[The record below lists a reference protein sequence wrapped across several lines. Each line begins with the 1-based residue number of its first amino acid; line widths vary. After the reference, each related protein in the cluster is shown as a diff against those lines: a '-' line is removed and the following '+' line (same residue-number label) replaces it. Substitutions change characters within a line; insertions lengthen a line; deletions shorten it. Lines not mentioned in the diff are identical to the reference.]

1 MSYKE
6 RGVKK
11 WLAENRQEMICCPYQ
26 PGQLMISKQSC
37 SKRYE
42 IGQREDFDDLM
53 KGDVFNYAYKKG
65 LSLCRNCPIGKK
77 LAIARPVVKD
87 GAEHRNSPRK
97 FKSRTPAQRIAG

>member
-6 RGVKK
+6 QGVKK
-11 WLAENRQEMICCPYQ
+11 WLEKNRQEMICCPYQ

-53 KGDVFNYAYKKG
+53 RGDVFNYAYKKG
-65 LSLCRNCPIGKK
+65 LSLCRNCPLGKK
-77 LAIARPVVKD
+77 LTGARPIQK
-87 GAEHRNSPRK
+87 GAAENRNSARK
-97 FKSRTPAQRIAG
+97 FKSRAPAQRIAG